1 LSNKNHVSTDIQD
14 SVITP
19 EPIAIIGMACLFP
32 RAAGIKN
39 YWRLIRGLEDAVTD
53 VPDTHWPIDSYFDAD
68 PKAADMTYCKRG
80 SFLSAVD
87 FDPTEFGIP
96 PSILEATDTAQL
108 LGLVTAK
115 AALEDSGYLDRAG
128 HDHART
134 SVIMGVTGTL
144 ELVIPLGAR
153 LGHPHWRKAL
163 KDAGVEDS
171 VAEDVVRRI
180 SNNYVGWQENSF
192 PGLLGNVVAGRIA
205 NRLDLNGT
213 NCVVDAACAS
223 SLSALHLGAMEL
235 ATGKSDMVVTGGI
248 DSLNDIFMFMCFS
261 KTQAL
266 SPTGNARPFDRDA
279 DGTVIGEGSGVL
291 VMKRLSDAER
301 DGDTIHAVLKGI
313 GTSSDGRSQSIY
325 APRASGQARALRD
338 AYTRANVI
346 PSEIGLV
353 EAHGTGTKVGDAVE
367 FEALKTVYL
376 ESANQSGSIAPWC
389 AVGSVKSQIGH
400 TKAAAGAAS
409 LVKTVIALRNRV
421 LPGTIKVQSPNPNM
435 TANDSPFYINTQT
448 RPWLTTDDKPRR
460 AGVSSFGFGGSN
472 FHAVLEEYPQTDR
485 KPAWDGS
492 VEILALS
499 ANDKASLQNEVE
511 KWRSRF
517 AEGVR
522 EAAFAREAY
531 DSRIAFDLKHAHRLV
546 IVIDDL
552 SKAKDLLADVKAKLQ
567 SPNSPSA
574 WTRSTAYYASGASP
588 GKLAFVFP
596 GQGSQYIGMAQDL
609 ACVFPEALDAFSI
622 QPKGMERSVGSYICP
637 PPSFDPVKREQ
648 ASDALR
654 QTDIAQPALAVT
666 ELAYLE
672 VLERFGVRAN
682 TVAGHS
688 FGELTA
694 LRAAGRINDDTL
706 CHLARQRGK
715 LMREGDGD
723 RGTMLAVHAS
733 ANAVSELIKEQKI
746 DAVLANCNGP
756 KQVVLSGP
764 TAGIEAASKACRQ
777 RGWQVSKLDVAA
789 AFHSQ
794 LMRDAAIK
802 FRRLLDGIEFHNG
815 SIEVFANRSGGVY
828 PDSKNAAL
836 DVLAGQLD
844 ATVRF
849 EEQIEAMY
857 ASGVRTFLEVGPKR
871 VLCGLIKSILGDRSH
886 KTIALDD
893 SGSRKYGVLDLG
905 CGLAQLAALGHPV
918 DLSNWEEEPK
928 NVRTPKMAIPIHG
941 VNYRAPYKELPPV
954 APAPK
959 AKPQPIES
967 NNAQPSAPVAASN
980 QSDVRTV
987 STGREPMSDH
997 HHSPGP
1003 YSAPVPTAGAPAPNA
1018 SASSSQ
1024 HLADVFRLVEEGIRA
1039 MQSLQQQTASV
1050 HQRFLEGQ
1058 EEAQRS
1064 FQKVIQSQQQM
1075 FSQIGGA
1082 GATTLIPPVQQH
1094 AAPIRHPVVAARAT
1108 SQPASP
1114 QVAPA
1119 PIVKTKVQPVAAPVA
1134 ELSRAVAEF
1143 KKPTEQTEAKQAAAV
1158 ANDEVATT
1166 LLEVVSE
1173 LTGYPTE
1180 MIDVGMD
1187 LEADLG
1193 IDSIKRVE
1201 ILASLQERLP
1211 NLSTIDSSE
1220 LGSLRTLQD
1229 ILSEMGIAEPSDAGQ
1244 PVATSPPQVANTG
1257 GSGASSQVRG
1267 VLLDVV
1273 AELTGYPV
1281 EMLDVTMDLEADLGI
1296 DSIKRVEI
1304 LAAVQERQP
1313 ELAAIDSSELGS
1325 LRTLEDI
1332 LQQFGADTSVVA
1344 KPQDEVTQAQP
1355 AGESSA
1361 AIQGVLLDVVSELTG
1376 YPVDMLDMDMDL
1388 EADLGID
1395 SIKRVEILASVQ
1407 EREPSLK
1414 SIDSSELG
1422 SMRTLRDILAQL
1434 DGEDAA
1440 LVAASGPKAAPDPV
1454 VVESKNMKKEPG
1466 DAVADVARQV
1476 LVTRALE
1483 PAVEEPICIAPGY
1496 ELWIVDDG
1504 TPLAKAIAEKLTAQ
1518 GIAARVVG
1526 SSDPIDGEA
1535 CAPVGGVIHL
1545 LAPAKYSESS
1555 LITPV
1560 TEQVKDAFRM
1570 TKELAA
1576 DIQAAAK
1583 EGGALLATV
1592 SRMDGCFGLGDSQFD
1607 PNQGALAGLAKTC
1620 AIEWPDV
1627 RCRALDVDAGM
1638 GQSAEV
1644 ADRIILEL
1652 GAAGPIEIGV
1662 RSEGRYGLALENRQT
1677 VRKKMPLSKG
1687 DVVVVSGGA
1696 RGVTGETAIAL
1707 AKASK
1712 AHFVLLGRSSAPFAE
1727 PAWTKGLTDEGQLKR
1742 AVLQNEFADTK
1753 KPSPSELEAAY
1764 RRHAANREINTSLE
1778 RIRSAGA
1785 TVEYRS
1791 VNVCDNEQVA
1801 GVLSD
1806 VRKKHGP
1813 IRGLIHGAGVI
1824 EDAFIADKDPT
1835 AFDRVF
1841 DTKVQGLSA
1850 LLSAAGDDPRVI
1862 VLFSSVSG
1870 RFGRQGQVDYAMA
1883 NEVLNKIASVESRR
1897 RKGCKVVAMNWGPWD
1912 GGMVT
1917 PALRRQFEREGV
1929 FLIPLKAGADCL
1941 VDEICCDD
1949 ASATEVL
1956 IGGGFDQAQ
1965 APANQTIAASKQRQ
1979 ATMVAFERHVQVSDH
1994 PFLKSHQLS
2003 GKAVLPMAMIVEWL
2017 GHGALHANPGLQLK
2031 GLSDIR
2037 VFKGVII
2044 GDGAVDIEVLV
2055 SQPEPDQSNLLVT
2068 TELRSRM
2075 TNGDSAL
2082 HARATACLGD
2092 RRDVAPSIDE
2102 PSGLTSE
2109 TFSQSAQ
2116 AIYDELLF
2124 HGPDFRAIDAFEGTG
2139 PDGIVARIK
2148 TAPRPAKWIESPLRG
2163 TWLADPLVI
2172 DGVLQLGII
2181 WQHAKTGNLSLPGY
2195 IASYQQYA
2203 DRFPQGT
2210 VRCALRVRQSSASRI
2225 VADAI
2230 LRDDSG
2236 AMIAKLDGCTWTTN
2250 AQLADAFGK
2259 VSSRSAQA

>member
-1 LSNKNHVSTDIQD
+1 MSKKNQHPTAANGSIE
-14 SVITP
+14 SP
-19 EPIAIIGMACLFP
+19 EPIAIVGMACLFP
-32 RAAGIKN
+32 KAAGVKN

-53 VPDTHWPIDSYFDAD
+53 VPDTHWPIDSYFDDD
-68 PKAADMTYCKRG
+68 PKAPDMTYCKRG

-115 AALEDSGYLDRAG
+115 AALEDSGYYDREG
-128 HDHART
+128 HDHSRT

-171 VAEDVVRRI
+171 VANDVVKRI
-180 SNNYVGWQENSF
+180 SNSYVGWQENSF

-205 NRLDLNGT
+205 NRLDLHGT

-266 SPTGNARPFDRDA
+266 SATGNARPFDRDA

-291 VMKRLSDAER
+291 VMKRLADAER
-301 DGDTIHAVLKGI
+301 DGDTIHAVLKGV

-338 AYTRANVI
+338 AYRRARVQ
-346 PSEIGLV
+346 PSQVGLV
-353 EAHGTGTKVGDAVE
+353 EAHGTGTKVGDATE
-367 FEALKTVYL
+367 FEALKTVYS
-376 ESANQSGSIAPWC
+376 ESINQNADVAPWC

-421 LPGTIKVQSPNPNM
+421 LPGTIKVESPNPKM
-435 TANDSPFYINTQT
+435 TDSDSPFYINTET
-448 RPWLTTDDKPRR
+448 RPWLTKDNQLRR
-460 AGVSSFGFGGSN
+460 AAVSSFGFGGSN

-499 ANDKASLQNEVE
+499 ANVKTTLQKEVE
-511 KWRSRF
+511 TWRSRLSQGVKP
-517 AEGVR
+517 AE
-522 EAAFAREAY
+522 FAREASE
-531 DSRIAFDLKHAHRLV
+531 SRRAFDSKHVHRLV
-546 IVIDDL
+546 VVIDDL
-552 SKAKDLLADVKAKLQ
+552 SKAKDLLADVTTKLQ
-567 SPNSPSA
+567 SPDSPSS
-574 WTRSTAYYASGASP
+574 WNRSTAYYASGSKP

-596 GQGSQYIGMAQDL
+596 GQGSQYIGMASDM
-609 ACVFPEALDAFSI
+609 ACVFPESLDAFAI
-622 QPKGMERSVGSYICP
+622 QPDGMDQPIGSFICP
-637 PPSFDPVKREQ
+637 PPSFDAAKR
-648 ASDALR
+648 DADNDSLR
-654 QTDIAQPALAVT
+654 QTDVAQPALAAA
-666 ELAYLE
+666 ELAYLRI
-672 VLERFGVRAN
+672 LENFAVRAD

-706 CHLARQRGK
+706 CQLARQRGK

-733 ANAVSELIKEQKI
+733 AGAVAELIEDQKI
-746 DAVLANCNGP
+746 DVVLANCNGP
-756 KQVVLSGP
+756 KQVVLSG
-764 TAGIEAASKACRQ
+764 TKEGIQKAANACRQ
-777 RGWQVSKLDVAA
+777 REWRVSKIDVAA
-789 AFHSQ
+789 AFHSP

-802 FRRLLDGIEFHNG
+802 FRKVLDGIEFHNG
-815 SIEVFANRSGGVY
+815 SIEVYANRSGGVY
-828 PDSKNAAL
+828 PDAKTAAL

-871 VLCGLIKSILGDRSH
+871 VLCGLIKSILGDRNH
-886 KTIALDD
+886 KTIAVDD
-893 SGSRKYGVLDLG
+893 SSSRKDGVFDLACAIG
-905 CGLAQLAALGHPV
+905 QLAAQGHAV
-918 DLSNWEEEPK
+918 ELSGWEDEPQETRK
-928 NVRTPKMAIPIHG
+928 AKMAIPIHG
-941 VNYRAPYKELPPV
+941 INYRAPYKELPP
-954 APAPK
+954 AAPK
-959 AKPQPIES
+959 SKTQPMHS
-967 NNAQPSAPVAASN
+967 NPVPPRETVQPTKPVASTEVSIGRPVHTESKAMPQNHSHVPEHVPASTPAS
-980 QSDVRTV
+980 QSN
-987 STGREPMSDH
+987 
-997 HHSPGP
+997 
-1003 YSAPVPTAGAPAPNA
+1003 AP
-1018 SASSSQ
+1018 SSQ
-1024 HLADVFRLVEEGIRA
+1024 HLSDVFKVVEEGIRA
-1039 MQSLQQQTASV
+1039 MQSLQQQTATA

-1075 FSQIGGA
+1075 FAQMGGA
-1082 GATTLIPPVQQH
+1082 AGMASQTAQQ
-1094 AAPIRHPVVAARAT
+1094 APAMPAPVVARPVQAPVQAPTAPTPAT
-1108 SQPASP
+1108 A
-1114 QVAPA
+1114 
-1119 PIVKTKVQPVAAPVA
+1119 TKVKPVA
-1134 ELSRAVAEF
+1134 EPVAESLRAVAEH
-1143 KKPTEQTEAKQAAAV
+1143 KQVEQKQPAEQVEAKSAV
-1158 ANDEVATT
+1158 SSANDQVATT

-1180 MIDVGMD
+1180 MIDVSMD

-1201 ILASLQERLP
+1201 ILASVQERMP

-1229 ILSEMGIAEPSDAGQ
+1229 ILSEMGVADSNASPASTTQAVPAESAPTES
-1244 PVATSPPQVANTG
+1244 V
-1257 GSGASSQVRG
+1257 ASSPIRG

-1332 LQQFGADTSVVA
+1332 LKQFGAEASASDAVQSEDA
-1344 KPQDEVTQAQP
+1344 P
-1355 AGESSA
+1355 AHATGESSGEV
-1361 AIQGVLLDVVSELTG
+1361 QSVLLDVVSQLTG
-1376 YPVDMLDMDMDL
+1376 YPVEMLDMDMDL

-1395 SIKRVEILASVQ
+1395 SIKRVEILAGVQ

-1414 SIDSSELG
+1414 SVDSSELG
-1422 SMRTLRDILAQL
+1422 SMRTLRDIIAQL
-1434 DGEDAA
+1434 DGGSSTVVSSP
-1440 LVAASGPKAAPDPV
+1440 VATESTTANAESI
-1454 VVESKNMKKEPG
+1454 VESAE
-1466 DAVADVARQV
+1466 VARQV
-1476 LVTRALE
+1476 LVARVLE
-1483 PAVEEPICIAPGY
+1483 PAVGQPICIAAGY
-1496 ELWIVDDG
+1496 ELWIIDDG
-1504 TPLAKAIAEKLTAQ
+1504 TSLSKSIAEKLTAQ

-1526 SSDPIDGEA
+1526 SSDPVDGEA
-1535 CAPVGGVIHL
+1535 CAPVGGVIHVVG
-1545 LAPAKYSESS
+1545 PASYNESGLMTS
-1555 LITPV
+1555 V

-1592 SRMDGCFGLGDSQFD
+1592 SRMDGSFGLTESQFD
-1607 PNQGALAGLAKTC
+1607 PNQGGLAGLAKTC

-1627 RCRALDVDAGM
+1627 HCRSLDVDASM
-1638 GQSAEV
+1638 GQGADVAE
-1644 ADRIILEL
+1644 RIICEL
-1652 GAAGPIEIGV
+1652 SAPGPIEVGV
-1662 RSEGRYGLALENRQT
+1662 TSDGRFGLDLEE
-1677 VRKKMPLSKG
+1677 RKVAVKPMPLVKG

-1707 AKASK
+1707 AEASK
-1712 AHFVLLGRSSAPFAE
+1712 AHFVLLGRSSEPFAE
-1727 PAWTKGLTDEGQLKR
+1727 PAWAAGLTDEGLLKR
-1742 AVLQNEFADTK
+1742 AVLQNEFASSK

-1764 RRHAANREINTSLE
+1764 RRHAANREINATLD
-1778 RIRSAGA
+1778 RIQSVGGTA
-1785 TVEYRS
+1785 EYRS
-1791 VNVCDNEQVA
+1791 VNVCDRDQVA
-1801 GVLSD
+1801 GVISD
-1806 VRKKHGP
+1806 VRKSRGP

-1841 DTKVQGLSA
+1841 DTKVQGFDA
-1850 LLSAAGDDPRVI
+1850 LLNAAGDDPRVI

-1897 RKGCKVVAMNWGPWD
+1897 RNDCKVVAMNWGPWD

-1917 PALRRQFEREGV
+1917 PTLRKQFEREGV
-1929 FLIPLKAGADCL
+1929 FLIPLQAGAKCL

-1949 ASATEVL
+1949 TSATEVL

-1965 APANQTIAASKQRQ
+1965 APSNQSASASGGRQ
-1979 ATMVAFERHVQVSDH
+1979 ATMTAFERSVSVADH
-1994 PFLKSHQLS
+1994 PFLASHQLS

-2017 GHGALHANPGLQLK
+2017 GHAALHTNPGLKLK
-2031 GLSDIR
+2031 GLSELR
-2037 VFKGVII
+2037 VFKGVIV
-2044 GDGAVDIEVLV
+2044 GDDAVDVEVMV
-2055 SQPEPDQSNLLVT
+2055 SRPESDQSNLLVT
-2068 TELRSRM
+2068 TELRSRQA
-2075 TNGDSAL
+2075 NGQSVL
-2082 HARATACLGD
+2082 HARATARLGD
-2092 RRDVAPSIDE
+2092 QRDDAPSIKE
-2102 PSGLTSE
+2102 PSGLTTESFKG
-2109 TFSQSAQ
+2109 TAQS
-2116 AIYDELLF
+2116 IYSDVLF
-2124 HGPDFRAIDAFEGTG
+2124 HDADFHAIETVEGIG
-2139 PDGIVARIK
+2139 SDGMVASIK
-2148 TAPRPAKWIESPLRG
+2148 AAPKPAAWIDSPLRG
-2163 TWLADPLVI
+2163 TWLTDPLVI
-2172 DGVLQLGII
+2172 DGVLQLGIV
-2181 WQHAKTGNLSLPGY
+2181 WQHAKTGHLSLPGY
-2195 IASYQQYA
+2195 VANFEQYA
-2203 DRFPQGT
+2203 DRFPEGA
-2210 VRCALRVRQSSASRI
+2210 VRCALHVRESSSSRV
-2225 VADAI
+2225 VADAY
-2230 LRDDSG
+2230 LSDKSG
-2236 AMIAKLDGCTWTTN
+2236 KLIAKLDGCTWTTN

-2259 VSSRSAQA
+2259 VSSRSA

>member
-1 LSNKNHVSTDIQD
+1 MSNKKQKSTATQSSIETQ
-14 SVITP
+14 
-19 EPIAIIGMACLFP
+19 EPIAIVGMACLFP
-32 RAAGIKN
+32 RAAGVKN
-39 YWRLIRGLEDAVTD
+39 YWRLIRGLEDAITD
-53 VPDTHWPIDSYFDAD
+53 VPDTHWPVDSYFDAD
-68 PKAADMTYCKRG
+68 PKAPDMTYCNRG

-115 AALEDSGYLDRAG
+115 AALEDAGYYDREG
-128 HDHART
+128 HDHSRT

-171 VAEDVVRRI
+171 VADDVVKRI
-180 SNNYVGWQENSF
+180 SNSYVGWQENSF

-205 NRLDLNGT
+205 NRLDLHGT

-301 DGDTIHAVLKGI
+301 DGDTIHALLKGI

-325 APRASGQARALRD
+325 APRPSGQARALRD
-338 AYTRANVI
+338 AYTRANVK
-346 PSEIGLV
+346 PSEVGLV

-367 FEALKTVYL
+367 FEALKTVYT
-376 ESANQSGSIAPWC
+376 ESSNQDGADGPWC

-421 LPGTIKVQSPNPNM
+421 LPGTIKVKSPSPKM
-435 TANDSPFYINTQT
+435 TESDSPFYINTET
-448 RPWLTTDDKPRR
+448 RPWLTKGTQPRR
-460 AGVSSFGFGGSN
+460 AAVSSFGFGGSN
-472 FHAVLEEYPQTDR
+472 FHAVLEEYPQTNR

-499 ANDKASLQNEVE
+499 ANDMTSLQNDVE
-511 KWRSRF
+511 AWRSRI
-517 AEGVR
+517 AEGIKPA
-522 EAAFAREAY
+522 EFARDVHA
-531 DSRIAFDLKHAHRLV
+531 SRSVFNSKHTHRLV
-546 IVIDDL
+546 VVIDDM
-552 SKAKDLLADVKAKLQ
+552 ANAGELLNKVAAKLQ
-567 SPNSPSA
+567 SPDCPKSWNRGS
-574 WTRSTAYYASGASP
+574 AYYASESKP

-596 GQGSQYIGMAQDL
+596 GQGSQYVGMARDM
-609 ACVFPEALDAFSI
+609 ACVFPEALDAFAM
-622 QPKGMERSVGSYICP
+622 QPDGMSQPIGAFICP
-637 PPSFDPVKREQ
+637 PPTFDSAKREE
-648 ASDALR
+648 ATDTLR
-654 QTDIAQPALAVT
+654 QTDVAQPALAVA
-666 ELAYLE
+666 ELAYLRI
-672 VLERFGVRAN
+672 LEDFGVQAD

-706 CHLARQRGK
+706 CQLARQRGQ
-715 LMREGDGD
+715 LMRDGDGD

-746 DAVLANCNGP
+746 DVVLANCNGP
-756 KQVVLSGP
+756 KQVVLSG
-764 TAGIEAASKACRQ
+764 AAEGIESAANACRQ
-777 RGWQVSKLDVAA
+777 RGWRVSQLDVSA
-789 AFHSQ
+789 AFHSP

-802 FRRLLDGIEFHNG
+802 FRKVLDSIEFHNG
-815 SIEVFANRSGGVY
+815 SIDVYANRSGGVY
-828 PDSKNAAL
+828 PESKSAAL

-886 KTIALDD
+886 QTIALDD
-893 SGSRKYGVLDLG
+893 SSSRKDGVLDLACALG
-905 CGLAQLAALGHPV
+905 QLAAFGFAV
-918 DLSNWEEEPK
+918 DLSNWEELPK
-928 NVRTPKMAIPIHG
+928 DSRKPKMAIPIHG
-941 VNYRAPYKELPPV
+941 INYRAPFKELPPV
-954 APAPK
+954 APKPK
-959 AKPQPIES
+959 ANPQSIETTKVQPAIPVVATGDS
-967 NNAQPSAPVAASN
+967 DGRTIHTERKSMPENQTPVQNVAAQSAPASIANATSPQQVAP
-980 QSDVRTV
+980 QQV
-987 STGREPMSDH
+987 
-997 HHSPGP
+997 
-1003 YSAPVPTAGAPAPNA
+1003 AP
-1018 SASSSQ
+1018 Q
-1024 HLADVFRLVEEGIRA
+1024 HLTEVFKVVEEGIRA
-1039 MQSLQQQTASV
+1039 MQSLQQQTATV

-1064 FQKVIQSQQQM
+1064 FQTVIQSQQQM
-1075 FSQIGGA
+1075 FAQMGGAVGGA
-1082 GATTLIPPVQQH
+1082 GVVSRLAPVPQPVATVKT
-1094 AAPIRHPVVAARAT
+1094 
-1108 SQPASP
+1108 PA
-1114 QVAPA
+1114 APA
-1119 PIVKTKVQPVAAPVA
+1119 PVAATKVVPVAEQVA
-1134 ELSRAVAEF
+1134 ELSRAVAGS
-1143 KKPTEQTEAKQAAAV
+1143 KKPEAAV
-1158 ANDEVATT
+1158 ETMAVTASVNDEVATT

-1180 MIDVGMD
+1180 MIDIGMD

-1201 ILASLQERLP
+1201 ILASVQERLP

-1220 LGSLRTLQD
+1220 LGGLRTLQD
-1229 ILSEMGIAEPSDAGQ
+1229 ILKEMGVAE
-1244 PVATSPPQVANTG
+1244 
-1257 GSGASSQVRG
+1257 SGASASSAIPTAAVESAPSASVEESPLRS
-1267 VLLDVV
+1267 VLLEVV

-1281 EMLDVTMDLEADLGI
+1281 EMLDVNMDLEADLGI

-1332 LQQFGADTSVVA
+1332 LKQFGAEASAATA
-1344 KPQDEVTQAQP
+1344 AQP
-1355 AGESSA
+1355 ASA
-1361 AIQGVLLDVVSELTG
+1361 PAQQANGSNDAVQGVLLDVVSELTG
-1376 YPVDMLDMDMDL
+1376 YPVEMLDMDMDL

-1395 SIKRVEILASVQ
+1395 SIKRVEILAGVQ

-1422 SMRTLRDILAQL
+1422 SMRTLRDIIAQL
-1434 DGEDAA
+1434 DGGD
-1440 LVAASGPKAAPDPV
+1440 VATESTSTPV
-1454 VVESKNMKKEPG
+1454 VAESTNENAKSR
-1466 DAVADVARQV
+1466 DASAEVARQV
-1476 LVTRALE
+1476 LVPEALE
-1483 PAVEEPICIAPGY
+1483 PAAEQPICIAPGY

-1504 TPLAKAIAEKLTAQ
+1504 TSLTKSIAEKLTAQ
-1518 GIAARVVG
+1518 GIAARMVG

-1535 CAPVGGVIHL
+1535 CAPVGGVIHVVGP
-1545 LAPAKYSESS
+1545 APYNVSGLMTA
-1555 LITPV
+1555 V

-1570 TKELAA
+1570 TKELSA

-1592 SRMDGCFGLGDSQFD
+1592 SRMDGCFGLTESQFD
-1607 PNQGALAGLAKTC
+1607 PSQGGLAGLAKTC

-1627 RCRALDVDAGM
+1627 HCRALDVDANM
-1638 GQSAEV
+1638 GQSADV
-1644 ADRIILEL
+1644 ADRIIREL
-1652 GAAGPIEIGV
+1652 SATGPIEVGV
-1662 RSEGRYGLALENRQT
+1662 KTNGRFALALEDRT
-1677 VRKKMPLSKG
+1677 IDIKSMPLKQG

-1712 AHFVLLGRSSAPFAE
+1712 AHFVLLGRSSEPFAE
-1727 PAWTKGLTDEGQLKR
+1727 PVWAKGLADEGKLKR
-1742 AVLQNEFADTK
+1742 AVLQNEFASAK

-1764 RRHAANREINTSLE
+1764 RRHAANHEINATLG
-1778 RIRSAGA
+1778 RIQKAGG

-1801 GVLSD
+1801 GVLKD

-1824 EDAFIADKDPT
+1824 EDAFIADKDPI

-1841 DTKVQGLSA
+1841 DTKVQGLNA

-1897 RKGCKVVAMNWGPWD
+1897 RKNCKVVAMNWGPWD

-1917 PALRRQFEREGV
+1917 PTLRRQFEREGV
-1929 FLIPLKAGADCL
+1929 FLIPLQAGAQCL

-1949 ASATEVL
+1949 ATATEVL

-1965 APANQTIAASKQRQ
+1965 TPANQSAAATKQPT
-1979 ATMVAFERHVQVSDH
+1979 ATMTAFERRVKVADH

-2003 GKAVLPMAMIVEWL
+2003 GKAVLPMAMIIEWL

-2031 GLSDIR
+2031 GLSDVR

-2044 GDGAVDIEVLV
+2044 GDDSVDVEVMV
-2055 SQPEPDQSNLLVT
+2055 SRPESDQSNLLVT
-2068 TELRSRM
+2068 TELRSRSA
-2075 TNGDSAL
+2075 NGESIL
-2082 HARATACLGD
+2082 HARAIARLGD
-2092 RRDVAPSIDE
+2092 RREAAPSIDE
-2102 PSGLTSE
+2102 PGSLTTE
-2109 TFSQSAQ
+2109 KFKGTAQS
-2116 AIYDELLF
+2116 IYDDVLF
-2124 HGPDFRAIDAFEGTG
+2124 HDSDFHAITAVEGIG
-2139 PDGIVARIK
+2139 PDGMVAK
-2148 TAPRPAKWIESPLRG
+2148 LNAAPKPAAWIDSPLRG
-2163 TWLADPLVI
+2163 TWLTDPLVI
-2172 DGVLQLGII
+2172 DGVLQLGIV
-2181 WQHAKTGNLSLPGY
+2181 WQHAKTGHLSLPGY
-2195 IASYQQYA
+2195 VASFEQYM
-2203 DRFPQGT
+2203 DRFPKGQ
-2210 VRCALRVRQSSASRI
+2210 VRCALHVRESSASRI
-2225 VADAI
+2225 VAEAT
-2230 LRDDSG
+2230 LRDQAG
-2236 AMIAKLDGCTWTTN
+2236 ALIAKLDGCTWTTN

-2259 VSSRSAQA
+2259 VSSRSA

>member
-1 LSNKNHVSTDIQD
+1 MSNKNHD
-14 SVITP
+14 SNPAPRSVETQ

-32 RAAGIKN
+32 RAAGVKN

-68 PKAADMTYCKRG
+68 PKAPDMTYCKRG

-115 AALEDSGYLDRAG
+115 AALEDSGYLDREG

-163 KDAGVEDS
+163 KDAGVDDA
-171 VAEDVVRRI
+171 VADDVVKRI
-180 SNNYVGWQENSF
+180 SNSYVGWQENSF

-205 NRLDLNGT
+205 NRLDLHGT

-235 ATGKSDMVVTGGI
+235 ISGKSDMVVTGGI

-266 SPTGNARPFDRDA
+266 SPTGNARPFDRNA

-338 AYTRANVI
+338 AYTRANVK
-346 PSEIGLV
+346 PSEVGLV

-376 ESANQSGSIAPWC
+376 ESASENETGAPWC

-409 LVKTVIALRNRV
+409 MVKAVIALRNRV
-421 LPGTIKVQSPNPNM
+421 LPGTIKVESPNPKM
-435 TANDSPFYINTQT
+435 TESDSPFYINTQT
-448 RPWLTTDDKPRR
+448 RPWLTQEGKPRR
-460 AGVSSFGFGGSN
+460 AAVSSFGFGGSN
-472 FHAVLEEYPQTDR
+472 FHAVLEEYPKTSRQ
-485 KPAWDGS
+485 PAWDGS

-499 ANDKASLQNEVE
+499 ANDKASLQNSVE
-511 KWRSRF
+511 TWRARF
-517 AEGVR
+517 AEGVKPAAFSR
-522 EAAFAREAY
+522 EAAELRKT
-531 DSRIAFDLKHAHRLV
+531 FDTNHAHRLV

-552 SKAKDLLADVKAKLQ
+552 AKAKDLLADVKAKLQ

-574 WTRSTAYYASGASP
+574 WNRSTAYYASGAAQ

-596 GQGSQYIGMAQDL
+596 GQGSQYVGMGQDL
-609 ACVFPEALDAFSI
+609 ACVFPEALDAFSK
-622 QPKGMERSVGSYICP
+622 QPKGMERSVGTYICP
-637 PPSFDPVKREQ
+637 PPSFDSAKLDQ
-648 ASDALR
+648 ATDTLR

-672 VLERFGVRAN
+672 VLERFGVRAD

-694 LRAAGRINDDTL
+694 LRAAGRIDDDTL

-733 ANAVSELIKEQKI
+733 AKAVAELINDQKI

-756 KQVVLSGP
+756 QQVVLSGT

-777 RGWQVSKLDVAA
+777 HGWRVSKLDVSA

-802 FRRLLDGIEFHNG
+802 FRRLLDGVEFHNG

-828 PDSKNAAL
+828 PESKSAAL

-886 KTIALDD
+886 KTVALDD
-893 SGSRKYGVLDLG
+893 SGSRKDGILDLG
-905 CGLAQLAALGHPV
+905 CALAQLAALGYAV
-918 DLSNWEEEPK
+918 DLTHWEEEPK
-928 NVRTPKMAIPIHG
+928 VQRQPKMAIPIHG

-954 APAPK
+954 APVAKVAPSQP
-959 AKPQPIES
+959 AIPTPQAAPQPAQS
-967 NNAQPSAPVAASN
+967 NNVKPSMPVAAP
-980 QSDVRTV
+980 QSTGVRTANTERK
-987 STGREPMSDH
+987 SMSQNQN
-997 HHSPGP
+997 SP
-1003 YSAPVPTAGAPAPNA
+1003 APAGHAA
-1018 SASSSQ
+1018 SPQ
-1024 HLADVFRLVEEGIRA
+1024 HLADVFRVVEEGIRA
-1039 MQSLQQQTASV
+1039 MQSLQQQTASA

-1075 FSQIGGA
+1075 FAQIGSGGVVMPSA
-1082 GATTLIPPVQQH
+1082 PVQPIAAPTPQRAAAPVATTPAPQP
-1094 AAPIRHPVVAARAT
+1094 AAPASVVAPK
-1108 SQPASP
+1108 S
-1114 QVAPA
+1114 
-1119 PIVKTKVQPVAAPVA
+1119 QPVAAPVA
-1134 ELSRAVAEF
+1134 ELSRAVADF
-1143 KKPTEQTEAKQAAAV
+1143 KQPAEQPAV
-1158 ANDEVATT
+1158 ASTSANDEVAST

-1173 LTGYPTE
+1173 LTGYPTD

-1201 ILASLQERLP
+1201 ILASVQERLP

-1229 ILSEMGIAEPSDAGQ
+1229 ILSGMGVSADGGTNAPA
-1244 PVATSPPQVANTG
+1244 VTSPAPQATAET
-1257 GSGASSQVRG
+1257 SAASSQLRG

-1313 ELAAIDSSELGS
+1313 DLAAIDSSELGS

-1332 LQQFGADTSVVA
+1332 LKQFGADVA
-1344 KPQDEVTQAQP
+1344 AAGAPATETAQAPP
-1355 AGESSA
+1355 AIADNSA
-1361 AIQGVLLDVVSELTG
+1361 VQGVLLDVVSQLTG
-1376 YPVDMLDMDMDL
+1376 YPVEMLDMDMDL

-1395 SIKRVEILASVQ
+1395 SIKRVEILAGVQ
-1407 EREPSLK
+1407 ERDPSLQ
-1414 SIDSSELG
+1414 SVDSSELG
-1422 SMRTLRDILAQL
+1422 SMRTLRDIITQL
-1434 DGEDAA
+1434 NGNESAP
-1440 LVAASGPKAAPDPV
+1440 VATAAPV
-1454 VVESKNMKKEPG
+1454 AVEITSTQEAT
-1466 DAVADVARQV
+1466 DESVEVARQV
-1476 LVTRALE
+1476 LVSTPLA
-1483 PAVEEPICIAPGY
+1483 PAVEVPISIAPGY
-1496 ELWIVDDG
+1496 EMWIVDDG

-1545 LAPAKYSESS
+1545 LAPSEYNESS

-1583 EGGALLATV
+1583 NGGAILATV
-1592 SRMDGCFGLGDSQFD
+1592 SRMDGHFGLSDSKFD
-1607 PNQGALAGLAKTC
+1607 PNQGGLAGLAKTC
-1620 AIEWPDV
+1620 AIEWPAV
-1627 RCRALDVDAGM
+1627 HCRALDVDAAM
-1638 GQSAEV
+1638 GESLEV
-1644 ADRIILEL
+1644 ADRIILEI
-1652 GAAGPIEIGV
+1652 GAAGPIEVGV
-1662 RSEGRYGLALENRQT
+1662 RNEGRFGLTLEDRKA
-1677 VRKKMPLSKG
+1677 VRKQMPLAKG

-1696 RGVTGETAIAL
+1696 RGVTGETAVAL
-1707 AKASK
+1707 AAASK
-1712 AHFVLLGRSSAPFAE
+1712 AHFVLLGRSAAPFAE
-1727 PAWTKGLTDEGQLKR
+1727 PDWAKGLADEGQLKR
-1742 AVLQNEFADTK
+1742 AVLQNEFAASK

-1764 RRHAANREINTSLE
+1764 RRHAANREINATQD
-1778 RIRSAGA
+1778 RIKAAGG

-1801 GVLSD
+1801 GVLND
-1806 VRKKHGP
+1806 VRKNHGP

-1824 EDAFIADKDPT
+1824 EDAFIADKDPI

-1841 DTKVQGLSA
+1841 DTKVQGLNA
-1850 LLSAAGDDPRVI
+1850 LLSAAGDDPRAI

-1883 NEVLNKIASVESRR
+1883 NEVLNKLASVESRR
-1897 RKGCKVVAMNWGPWD
+1897 RSGCKVVAMNWGPWD

-1917 PALRRQFEREGV
+1917 PTLRRQFEREGV
-1929 FLIPLKAGADCL
+1929 FLIPLQAGAKCL

-1949 ASATEVL
+1949 PSATEVL

-1965 APANQTIAASKQRQ
+1965 APSNQSASANHQPQ
-1979 ATMVAFERHVQVSDH
+1979 ATNVALERRVSVSDH
-1994 PFLKSHQLS
+1994 PFLKSHMLS
-2003 GKAVLPMAMIVEWL
+2003 GKSVLPMAMIVEWL
-2017 GHGALHANPGLQLK
+2017 GHSALHANPGLQLK
-2031 GLSDIR
+2031 GLSELR

-2044 GDGAVDIEVLV
+2044 GEEAVNIEVLV
-2055 SQPEPDQSNLLVT
+2055 SKPEAKGSDLLVT
-2068 TELRSRM
+2068 TELRSQ
-2075 TNGDSAL
+2075 SAGGESIL
-2082 HARATACLGD
+2082 HARGTAHLGD
-2092 RRDVAPSIDE
+2092 RRDSAPSIDE
-2102 PSGLTSE
+2102 PKTLTSE
-2109 TFSQSAQ
+2109 SFPLSASEV
-2116 AIYDELLF
+2116 YDDVLF
-2124 HGPDFRAIDAFEGTG
+2124 HGPDFRAIESFEGTG
-2139 PDGIVARIK
+2139 PDGMVANVK
-2148 TAPRPAKWIESPLRG
+2148 SAPRPAEWIDAPLRG
-2163 TWLADPLVI
+2163 TWLTDPLVL
-2172 DGVLQLGII
+2172 DGVLQLGIV

-2195 IASYQQYA
+2195 IANYRQYA
-2203 DRFPQGT
+2203 DRFPQGK
-2210 VRCALRVRQSSASRI
+2210 VRCALHVHQASPSRI

-2230 LRDDSG
+2230 LRDDAG
-2236 AMIAKLDGCTWTTN
+2236 KLIAKLEGCTWTTN